1 MICYSTNLYTIL
13 IKDNGCGLIAS
24 IINHL
29 NLIAITIVDRLCA
42 FAVCGASKEA
52 PMATKTDKIYFF
64 IRLLF

>member
-29 NLIAITIVDRLCA
+29 NLIAITIVLQALRFCRLW
-42 FAVCGASKEA
+42 SKQRSSNGN
-52 PMATKTDKIYFF
+52 KN
-64 IRLLF
+64 R

>member
-29 NLIAITIVDRLCA
+29 NLIAITIV
-42 FAVCGASKEA
+42 
-52 PMATKTDKIYFF
+52 
-64 IRLLF
+64 